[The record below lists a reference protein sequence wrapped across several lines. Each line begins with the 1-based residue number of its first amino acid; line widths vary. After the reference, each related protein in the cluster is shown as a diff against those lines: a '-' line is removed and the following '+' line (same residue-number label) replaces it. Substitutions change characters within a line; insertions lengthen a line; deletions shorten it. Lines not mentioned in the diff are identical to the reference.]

1 MCLQVLLEPHLVVR
15 LSLNQCLSKEFKSM
29 GARAQKLQPI
39 KPTSLFEKIWV
50 DLRPTHTCYTLILQN
65 WKLISTFAFHAF

>member
-15 LSLNQCLSKEFKSM
+15 LSLNQCLSKELKSM

-39 KPTSLFEKIWV
+39 KPTSLVEKIWV